1 MVLSQGMRHVLVLG
15 GTAWLGREIALAVAR
30 TGAQVTCAARGVSGM
45 PPPDVDFVRLDRL
58 APGAYGGLIREWDD
72 VIELSHEPAMVV
84 PALEELGPLAR
95 HWSVISSV
103 SVYERNDVPGA
114 DESAATVEVQD
125 TTVYAQA
132 KVAAEQA
139 ARERLADRLLVARPC
154 LIVGPGDT
162 SDRFGYWPARLAEAG
177 NGEVLTPDTEG
188 RHVQVID
195 VADLAHWISD
205 AGERQE
211 TGVVNTVGQSLPMAD
226 FLEEAARV
234 CGFVGRFVSASDEW
248 LQKHDVRYWSGPR
261 SLPLWLPQEVTAMA
275 QRNADAFLAKGGQ
288 SRTIRET
295 LSRAL
300 ADERAR
306 GFSRERRSGLSRSEE
321 ESLLGAIRTE
331 GWVRPRR
338 AKMLT

>member
-1 MVLSQGMRHVLVLG
+1 MRHVLVLG
-15 GTAWLGREIALAVAR
+15 GTAWLGREIAQAVAR
-30 TGAQVTCAARGVSGM
+30 TGAQVTCAARGVSGR

-58 APGAYGGLIREWDD
+58 APGAYEGLTREWDD
-72 VIELSHEPAMVV
+72 VIELSHDPGLVV
-84 PALEELGPLAR
+84 PALETLGPLAR
-95 HWSVISSV
+95 HWTVISSV
-103 SVYERNDVPGA
+103 SVYERNDAPGA

-139 ARERLADRLLVARPC
+139 ARERLEDRLLVARPC

-162 SDRFGYWPARLAEAG
+162 SDRFGYWPARLAESADD
-177 NGEVLTPDTEG
+177 EVLTPETEG

-205 AGERQE
+205 AGARQE
-211 TGVVNTVGQSLPMAD
+211 TGVVNAVGESLPMAD

-234 CGFVGRFVSASDEW
+234 CGFGGRFVSASDEW

-261 SLPLWLPQEVTAMA
+261 SLPLWLPQEITAMA
-275 QRNADAFLAKGGQ
+275 QRNSDAFRAKGGQ
-288 SRTIRET
+288 CRTMRET

-300 ADERAR
+300 EDERAR
-306 GFSRERRSGLSRSEE
+306 GVSRKRRSGLTRSEE
-321 ESLLGAIRTE
+321 ELLLCGIRKE

-338 AKMLT
+338 ARMLT